1 MRLKQIIKDLEDY
14 IKTSSNDEPTE
25 GDYLVALAL
34 DELRDALE
42 WIVHK
47 PVPFTLWTL
56 SSTDEPESH
65 HFDPNSPWEIFPP
78 HDFVFRHIGLEARLY
93 TEEEANETY
102 VTLDSYIR

>member
-65 HFDPNSPWEIFPP
+65 HFDPNSP
-78 HDFVFRHIGLEARLY
+78 
-93 TEEEANETY
+93 
-102 VTLDSYIR
+102 